1 MFTCLLQEDTK
12 FLLNALLTSS
22 MMLQALGEERSQ
34 SLLQIAKEVHCKM
47 EAEEGFF
54 RQVSFDICKAD
65 LVQED
70 G

>member
-1 MFTCLLQEDTK
+1 
-12 FLLNALLTSS
+12 
-22 MMLQALGEERSQ
+22 MLQALGEERSQ